1 MPRKLTEQERHEFL
15 TGSHVAVISVA
26 NVDGRPPLAT
36 PVWYGYRP
44 GGDLTFFTGVNARK
58 ARLIRAAGVVTV
70 LVQQEELPYKYVTV
84 EASVLRAEEPPSV
97 EDMLDVARRYL
108 PEEAAQQ
115 FTTAERDRLVL
126 FVVRP
131 DRWLSADF
139 SDDMG

>member
-1 MPRKLTEQERHEFL
+1 MPRTLTEPERQEFL
-15 TGSHVAVISVA
+15 AAPHVAVISVA

-36 PVWYGYRP
+36 PVWYGYQP

-84 EASVLRAEEPPSV
+84 EASVVRAEEPPSV
-97 EDMLDVARRYL
+97 EDMLGVARRYL
-108 PEEAAQQ
+108 PEEAAEQ
-115 FTTAERDRLVL
+115 FVAAERDRLVL
-126 FVVRP
+126 FIVRP

-139 SDDMG
+139 TEDAG